1 MFYFGTPMIAS
12 GVCGNPEVVE
22 DGVNGL
28 LVDPRDHHDLA
39 QAMSQVLD
47 DPAKARRFAEA
58 GLGRVDRFDRA
69 ATFGTVEQ
77 LLAGLAGLDQRTPAR
92 SGASGGEAK

>member
-1 MFYFGTPMIAS
+1 MVAS

-39 QAMSQVLD
+39 GAMSQVLD
-47 DPAKARRFAEA
+47 DPAKARRFVEA
-58 GLGRVDRFDRA
+58 GMERVDRFDRA
-69 ATFGTVEQ
+69 ATFGLVEQ
-77 LLAGLAGLDQRTPAR
+77 LLAGLAGLDQGASAR
-92 SGASGGEAK
+92 SGASGAEAK